1 MPQLTPEFERVIIYS
16 YPPTGAKN
24 FDVCNFIKQILMV
37 QEVRMS
43 EDYCH
48 SDIKIIDFANS
59 TAGHVPKLSFTDMK
73 RYELCV
79 LVSALV
85 IRNVC

>member
-48 SDIKIIDFANS
+48 SDIILVDFANYS
-59 TAGHVPKLSFTDMK
+59 VGHVPKISLTDLK
-73 RYELCV
+73 KYELCV

>member
-1 MPQLTPEFERVIIYS
+1 MLLT
-16 YPPTGAKN
+16 
-24 FDVCNFIKQILMV
+24 
-37 QEVRMS
+37 QEVRMA

-48 SDIKIIDFANS
+48 SDIILLDFANF
-59 TAGHVPKLSFTDMK
+59 TMGHVAKVSLTHVK
-73 RYELCV
+73 KYELCV

>member
-1 MPQLTPEFERVIIYS
+1 MPQLTPDFDRVIIYGF
-16 YPPTGAKN
+16 PKN
-24 FDVCNFIKQILMV
+24 DSKNYDTMNFYKQMLLM

-48 SDIKIIDFANS
+48 SDIIIGDFNN
-59 TAGHVPKLSFTDMK
+59 FTMSHAAK
-73 RYELCV
+73 VNLTHLKKYELCV

>member
-1 MPQLTPEFERVIIYS
+1 MPQLTPEFERVIIYAYS
-16 YPPTGAKN
+16 PTDAKN
-24 FDVCNFIKQILMV
+24 FDVCNHMKLILMV

-48 SDIKIIDFANS
+48 SDIMILDLANF
-59 TAGHVPKLSFTDMK
+59 TVGHVPKITLTDVK
-73 RYELCV
+73 KYELCD

>member
-1 MPQLTPEFERVIIYS
+1 MPQLTPEFERVLIYTLL
-16 YPPTGAKN
+16 PTDAKH
-24 FDVCNFIKQILMV
+24 FDVCNHIKLMLMV

-48 SDIKIIDFANS
+48 SDIIIVDLANF
-59 TAGHVPKLSFTDMK
+59 TVGHVPKITLTDAK
-73 RYELCV
+73 KYELCV

-85 IRNVC
+85 I

>member
-1 MPQLTPEFERVIIYS
+1 MPQLTPEFERVILYGYS
-16 YPPTGAKN
+16 PNDAKN
-24 FDVCNFIKQILMV
+24 YDACNHIKLILMA

-48 SDIKIIDFANS
+48 SDIIIYDLANFI
-59 TAGHVPKLSFTDMK
+59 AGHVPKISLTDVK
-73 RYELCV
+73 KYELCV
-79 LVSALV
+79 LVSSLV

>member
-1 MPQLTPEFERVIIYS
+1 MPQLTPDFDRVIIYAF
-16 YPPTGAKN
+16 PKNDAKN
-24 FDVCNFIKQILMV
+24 FDTQNFYKQMLLM

-48 SDIKIIDFANS
+48 SDIIIADLKNLTMAQVAKVNLI
-59 TAGHVPKLSFTDMK
+59 HVKK
-73 RYELCV
+73 YELCV

-85 IRNVC
+85 IRNLC